1 MRGAFAGVV
10 FDKDGTLLDFAATWN
25 PAIGL
30 AIDTLADGDPA
41 AALHIAEGLGY
52 DLDARVTLP
61 NAPLMAASNAEVVA
75 LVPAGLGGER
85 LPDLLAAAVL
95 DSITAAAHADTVLA
109 ALVGGGVP
117 AAVATNDDEA
127 STVAQIG
134 RLAWTERF
142 VAVLGYDSGHG
153 AKPEPG
159 MVVEACRRM
168 DVAPGHAL
176 MVGDSMADILA
187 GRAAGTTTVYVGPD
201 ARRGAEADHWISAL
215 DELLPILGG

>member
-1 MRGAFAGVV
+1 MRDAFAGVV

-30 AIDTLADGDPA
+30 AIETLADGDPA

-52 DLDARVTLP
+52 DLDARATLP
-61 NAPLMAASNAEVVA
+61 DAPLMAASNAEVVA
-75 LVPAGLGGER
+75 LVPPGMGGER
-85 LPDLLAAAVL
+85 LPDLLATNVL
-95 DSITAAAHADTVLA
+95 DSITAAAHAEAVLV
-109 ALVGGGVP
+109 ALGGGGVP

-127 STVAQIG
+127 STVAQID

-142 VAVLGYDSGHG
+142 VTVLGYDSGHG

-168 DVAPGHAL
+168 EVAPGDAL

-201 ARRGAEADHWISAL
+201 ARRGAAADHWISAL

>member
-10 FDKDGTLLDFAATWN
+10 FDKDGTLLDFDATWN

-30 AIDTLADGDPA
+30 AIDTLADGDLA
-41 AALHIAEGLGY
+41 VALHIAEGLGY

-61 NAPLMAASNAEVVA
+61 NAPLMAASNAEVAAMVR
-75 LVPAGLGGER
+75 PGLGGER

-95 DSITAAAHADTVLA
+95 ESITAAAHAETVLS
-109 ALVGGGVP
+109 ALGVGGVP
-117 AAVATNDDEA
+117 TAVATNDDEA
-127 STVAQIG
+127 STIAQIG

-159 MVVEACRRM
+159 MVIEACRRM
-168 DVAPGHAL
+168 DVAPGDAL
-176 MVGDSMADILA
+176 MVGDSMADIVA
-187 GRAAGTTTVYVGPD
+187 GRAAGTTTGYVGPD
-201 ARRGAEADHWISAL
+201 ARRGAEADHWIAAL
-215 DELLPILGG
+215 DELLPLLGG

>member
-25 PAIGL
+25 PAIGI
-30 AIDTLADGDPA
+30 AIETLADGDLA

-61 NAPLMAASNAEVVA
+61 DAPLMAASNAEVA
-75 LVPAGLGGER
+75 AMVPLGLGGER

-95 DSITAAAHADTVLA
+95 DSITAAAHAETVLA
-109 ALVGGGVP
+109 ALGVGGVP
-117 AAVATNDDEA
+117 AAIATNDDEA

-134 RLAWTERF
+134 RLAWSDRF

-159 MVVEACRRM
+159 MVIEACRRM
-168 DVAPGHAL
+168 DVAPRDAL
-176 MVGDSMADILA
+176 MVGDSMADIVA
-187 GRAAGTTTVYVGPD
+187 GRAAGATTVYVGPD
-201 ARRGAEADHWISAL
+201 ARRGAEADHWIAAL
-215 DELLPILGG
+215 DELLPLLRD

>member
-30 AIDTLADGDPA
+30 AIDILADGDLA
-41 AALHIAEGLGY
+41 VALHIAEGLGY

-61 NAPLMAASNAEVVA
+61 NAPLMAASNAEVA
-75 LVPAGLGGER
+75 AMVPPGLGGDR

-109 ALVGGGVP
+109 ALGDGGVP

-142 VAVLGYDSGHG
+142 VTVLGYDSGHG

-159 MVVEACRRM
+159 MVIEACRRM
-168 DVAPGHAL
+168 DVAPGDAL
-176 MVGDSMADILA
+176 MVGDSMADIVA

-201 ARRGAEADHWISAL
+201 ARRGAEAHHWIAAL
-215 DELLPILGG
+215 DELLPLLDG